1 MTKKHKCCGKVRC
14 EVETKATASLNEQVE
29 KELNVPDKSIAELLE
44 NQEDDTQDE

>member
-1 MTKKHKCCGKVRC
+1 MITGSMGLLPS
-14 EVETKATASLNEQVE
+14 ASLNEQVE